1 MSLLIKILG
10 SYFLMGSL
18 SLSTIHPSEGRTIID
33 ISTVKANRLCGHKSK
48 H

>member
-1 MSLLIKILG
+1 MSLLIKILD
-10 SYFLMGSL
+10 SYFLI
-18 SLSTIHPSEGRTIID
+18 STTHPSEGHTIID